1 MKELTQ
7 KQVFDYLFNNGIENF
22 VGVPDS
28 TMKYFIDQGFK
39 KNKILITTKEEEA
52 IGIAAGMS
60 LSKSDSL
67 VFMQNAGFANSLST
81 ITSLVQLY
89 QIPMIFLIG
98 WRGFLKNDAPEHT
111 KIGKIQPKLLQTL
124 SLQSKILNEKN
135 WKPTCDWALKLIK
148 EQKLDICFVQE
159 TFLKNNDGAKISE
172 IQDYGMTIHS
182 CPRTFRGYGGLAIIQ
197 RPGIKLK
204 VNTKINK
211 YFLYYLR

>member
-135 WKPTCDWALKLIK
+135 WKTSCDWALKLIK
-148 EQKLDICFVQE
+148 KEK
-159 TFLKNNDGAKISE
+159 
-172 IQDYGMTIHS
+172 S
-182 CPRTFRGYGGLAIIQ
+182 CALILIRDFID
-197 RPGIKLK
+197 
-204 VNTKINK
+204 
-211 YFLYYLR
+211 

>member
-7 KQVFDYLFNNGIENF
+7 KQIFNYLFNNGIENF
-22 VGVPDS
+22 IGVPDS

-52 IGIAAGMS
+52 IGIAVGMS
-60 LSKSDSL
+60 LSQSNSL

-111 KIGKIQPKLLQTL
+111 KIGMIQPKLLQAL
-124 SLQSKILNEKN
+124 SLQSRIINEKN
-135 WKPTCDWALKLIK
+135 WKIYCDWALKLIK
-148 EQKLDICFVQE
+148 EKKPCALI
-159 TFLKNNDGAKISE
+159 LKRDFI
-172 IQDYGMTIHS
+172 D
-182 CPRTFRGYGGLAIIQ
+182 
-197 RPGIKLK
+197 
-204 VNTKINK
+204 
-211 YFLYYLR
+211 